1 MWKQKSIQANHIHQF
16 SQHGK
21 GKGKAK
27 VRARKGKGKGKGKG
41 KVWNIQANQS
51 SNNDY
56 RSDQSRLYNK
66 NKRKHNGT
74 DRCQAKG
81 CTESAK
87 GYTFCLGC
95 WKQGMDRGH
104 IMCYDDYKQDMSK
117 DNRKHQ
123 TGSPDK
129 KLKAAAAFGEEM
141 YKAFKQVNTSQ
152 QAPDTINAQQVK
164 FDDEPVQ
171 EQNDQQ
177 SVFER
182 MHKAYMTNVEKQ
194 EETHN
199 QRMESVFQR
208 MGKHFN

>member
-1 MWKQKSIQANHIHQF
+1 M
-16 SQHGK
+16 
-21 GKGKAK
+21 
-27 VRARKGKGKGKGKG
+27 
-41 KVWNIQANQS
+41 
-51 SNNDY
+51 
-56 RSDQSRLYNK
+56 
-66 NKRKHNGT
+66 
-74 DRCQAKG
+74 
-81 CTESAK
+81 
-87 GYTFCLGC
+87 
-95 WKQGMDRGH
+95 GH
-104 IMCYDDYKQDMSK
+104 TMCYDDYKQDMSK

-123 TGSPDK
+123 TGSPNK

-152 QAPDTINAQQVK
+152 QAPDTINAQQVE

-171 EQNDQQ
+171 ELNDQQ

-199 QRMESVFQR
+199 QRMESVIQR